1 MATLLI
7 FPLSPGSAPYPV
19 LQQVMAGQLGEHN
32 RVVVFFPVLGISELT
47 QEKTEERTDNSWREN
62 VSKMWAMEMEFF
74 FFLKKRNGRNDVVFG
89 QEEGQS
95 LGLHVV

>member
-1 MATLLI
+1 M
-7 FPLSPGSAPYPV
+7 V
-19 LQQVMAGQLGEHN
+19 RQLGEHN
-32 RVVVFFPVLGISELT
+32 CVVVSFPVLGISELT
-47 QEKTEERTDNSWREN
+47 KEKTEERTDNSWREKYLQN
-62 VSKMWAMEMEFF
+62 VGNGNGNIF